1 MSIGVCIKC
10 KSVVVKVV
18 TIVFYSVGS
27 LSHHTSLPLGR
38 RQSVQAI
45 AGGVLTAAIYLG
57 ASWTLRTSGSAHKVS
72 IKTTTLFTL
81 YYHWMWTFSSD
92 SIAIYHIATKR
103 HFLVTRF
110 IAKSI
115 YLMRVSRSGTSQ
127 LMNFGLRWTS
137 NRHFHVLA
145 QLYSRGY
152 CFLTA
157 RRTTNIFMKFL
168 FLSPKSSSATMR
180 AP

>member
-10 KSVVVKVV
+10 KSVVVKIVA
-18 TIVFYSVGS
+18 IVFYSVGS
-27 LSHHTSLPLGR
+27 LSHHPSWALGR

-81 YYHWMWTFSSD
+81 YYHWMWTFGSD
-92 SIAIYHIATKR
+92 SIAIYHIAKKR

-115 YLMRVSRSGTSQ
+115 YLMRVSRSETSW
-127 LMNFGLRWTS
+127 LMNFGLRWTLD
-137 NRHFHVLA
+137 RHFDVPA
-145 QLYSRGY
+145 QLYSLGY
-152 CFLTA
+152 YFFKAQRNKVFLWSVP
-157 RRTTNIFMKFL
+157 F
-168 FLSPKSSSATMR
+168 
-180 AP
+180 